1 MSGKVMSGAVM
12 NGDPIS
18 DTTARQRK
26 AAMPDR
32 SAWVSANAGSGK
44 TKVLS
49 DRVLRLLLEGVAPNR
64 ILCLTF
70 TKAAAANMQMRVFDR
85 LAAWV
90 THDDAA
96 LAQALRDLDGREP
109 DAGRLALARRLFARA
124 VETPGGL
131 KIGTIHAFCER
142 LLHIAPF
149 EAGVPARFAMLDEVQ
164 GGILFDTAMA
174 EALAHAGANATMRAA
189 FDILDA
195 GHGGGEGR
203 VSLIR
208 AALRH
213 RPALRD
219 DAALEGALADIRARL
234 EVGEGESLAALEAE
248 ILDGGIPVSEW
259 ADLVAVLQAG
269 KPTDQKRADAL
280 IAAAATDDPA
290 QRGASYRAL
299 FFNKD
304 GTPAKSLGT
313 KAIPEHVKERLG
325 VEQER
330 LVALRQRIGRVEAW
344 QRTWALFI
352 IARDLFRRIEARKAR
367 LSMLD
372 FDDLIAKTR
381 DLLAGP
387 AGGWVLYKLDR
398 GIDHVLV
405 DEAQD
410 TNPAQWDILRAVTGD
425 FFAGAGQRDAGAPLR
440 TVFAVGDEKQSIYSF
455 QGAEPRKFSQSRRYW
470 QEQAQGVAQ
479 AFENIQLT
487 VSFRSAPAILE
498 AVDAVFSDTRN
509 FEGLSFEDDI
519 VGTVHQSSRTN
530 VPARVEIWPFEPGE
544 EAPDPDAWTHPLD
557 EPDAAAPPVR
567 LARRIAQ
574 AVEIWTR
581 EGDAT
586 GRIWQPG
593 EILILTRSRNPAFFA
608 TIRALKDRNIP
619 VAGADRLDI
628 AAHIAVQD
636 LVAAGR
642 AALLPGDDLTLATV
656 LKSPL
661 VGWDDDDLIRIC
673 VGRKAEESL
682 HDALL
687 RHAGE
692 GDGKAGDAKALAAAA
707 QIGRWRDL
715 AARNGP
721 FAFFAALL
729 GPEGGRRRLVARLGV
744 EAGDAI
750 DAFIAE
756 ALVSEHPQTPSLAS
770 FLESFSGAE
779 REIRRDLE
787 AEGREVRV
795 MTVHGAKGLEAPL
808 VLVIDQATR
817 GGNHGAALYDIGG
830 PLPVWSP
837 GKDKEPEVLAEA
849 RALRDAAD
857 AQERNR
863 LLYVALTRAA
873 DHLVIAPYGGKK
885 ESELP
890 ADCWTSRVSQALEA
904 GAYGLAEAEM
914 PYGPVAL
921 WHDPAR
927 APAPSP
933 VNEASPP
940 QAFPLPD
947 WLTRA
952 HASEPEPTP
961 PIRPSSALTAA
972 DAPASL
978 RDRPF
983 DPRARQRGVLVHA
996 LIERLPAIPADRR
1009 ESAARAF
1016 VAARAGGLNEK
1027 MRDALVADA
1036 LSVIADPRLAPLFA
1050 ADALAE
1056 APVSGRVGI
1065 GSAGEKVAVTGQI
1078 DRLAIGTDAICF
1090 ADFKTSARPPD
1101 PDAPLTLR
1109 YLTQMALYRALLGQ
1123 IYPDRAIRAFMVWT
1137 AGPQVRELDKA
1148 DLEAALRLIAPPEP
1162 AG

>member
-1 MSGKVMSGAVM
+1 MSGAVM
-12 NGDPIS
+12 SGDPVS

-90 THDDAA
+90 THDDAR

-164 GGILFDTAMA
+164 GGILFDAAMTD
-174 EALAHAGANATMRAA
+174 ALAHAGADATLRLA

-195 GHGGGEGR
+195 AHGGGDGR
-203 VSLIR
+203 TALIK
-208 AALRH
+208 AAMRH
-213 RPALRD
+213 RPVLRD
-219 DAALEGALADIRARL
+219 EAALEAAFADIRARL
-234 EVGEGESLAALEAE
+234 EVREGESLEALEAE
-248 ILDGGIPVSEW
+248 VLAGGIPVSEW
-259 ADLVAVLQAG
+259 ADLVALFQAG
-269 KPTDQKRADAL
+269 STKDHERADTL
-280 IAAAATDDPA
+280 IAAAGTNDPA
-290 QRGASYRAL
+290 QRSEHYLKL
-299 FFNKD
+299 FFTKD
-304 GTPAKSLGT
+304 GKGTPYKSLGT
-313 KAIPEHVKERLG
+313 KAIPDHVKERLSA
-325 VEQER
+325 EQER
-330 LVALRQRIGRVEAW
+330 LVALRLRMGRVEAW
-344 QRTWALFI
+344 QRTWALFV
-352 IARDLFRRIEARKAR
+352 IARAVFRRIEARKAR

-372 FDDLIAKTR
+372 FDDLIEKTR

-425 FFAGAGQRDAGAPLR
+425 FFAGAGQKGAGAPLR

-455 QGAEPRKFSQSRRYW
+455 QGAEPRKFSESRRYW
-470 QEQAQGVAQ
+470 EAQAQGVAQ
-479 AFENIQLT
+479 AFENVQLT
-487 VSFRSAPAILE
+487 VSFRTAPAILQ
-498 AVDAVFSDTRN
+498 AVDAVFCDERN

-519 VGTVHQSSRTN
+519 TGTAHQSSRLG
-530 VPARVEIWPFEPGE
+530 VPARVEIWPFEPAASE
-544 EAPDPDAWTHPLD
+544 PDPDAWTHPLD
-557 EPDAAAPPVR
+557 ELDATAPPVQ

-574 AVEIWTR
+574 AVETWTR
-581 EGDAT
+581 NGDAT

-642 AALLPGDDLTLATV
+642 TALLPGDDLTLATV

-661 VGWDDDDLIRIC
+661 VGWDDDDLIRIG
-673 VGRKAEESL
+673 VGRKADESL
-682 HDALL
+682 HDAFL

-692 GDGKAGDAKALAAAA
+692 GDAKTQAAAA
-707 QIGRWRDL
+707 QIGRWREL
-715 AARNGP
+715 AARHGP

-750 DAFIAE
+750 DAFLAE
-756 ALVSEHPQTPSLAS
+756 ALVSEHPQTPSLAT

-795 MTVHGAKGLEAPL
+795 MTIHGAKGLEAPL

-830 PLPVWSP
+830 SLPVWSP
-837 GKDKEPEVLAEA
+837 GKDKEPEVLSEA

-885 ESELP
+885 DKELP
-890 ADCWTSRVSQALEA
+890 ADCWTARISRALEA
-904 GAYGLAEAEM
+904 GAYGLNEAEM

-921 WHDPAR
+921 WQE
-927 APAPSP
+927 PSP
-933 VNEASPP
+933 GERAAQAGEAVPP

-952 HASEPEPTP
+952 HAPEPEPAP
-961 PIRPSSALTAA
+961 PLRPSSALTAA
-972 DAPASL
+972 DAPANL

-1009 ESAARAF
+1009 EAAARAF
-1016 VAARAGGLNEK
+1016 VAARAGGLDDA
-1027 MRDALVADA
+1027 MREAVVADA

-1050 ADALAE
+1050 PDALAE
-1056 APVSGRVGI
+1056 APVSGRVGV
-1065 GSAGEKVAVTGQI
+1065 GMTGEKVAVTGQI
-1078 DRLAIGTDAICF
+1078 DRLAIGADAICF
-1090 ADFKTSARPPD
+1090 ADFKTSARAPEPD
-1101 PDAPLTLR
+1101 KPLSAR
-1109 YLTQMALYRALLGQ
+1109 YLSQMALYRALLAQ

-1137 AGPQVRELDKA
+1137 AGPQVRELDTGE
-1148 DLEAALRLIAPPEP
+1148 LEAALRLITPPEE

>member
-1 MSGKVMSGAVM
+1 MNGASMS
-12 NGDPIS
+12 GDPIS
-18 DTTARQRK
+18 DTTARQRR

-109 DAGRLALARRLFARA
+109 GAAQLALARRLFARA

-164 GGILFDTAMA
+164 GAVLFDSAMSDT
-174 EALAHAGANATMRAA
+174 LAHAGANATMRAA

-195 GHGGGEGR
+195 AHGGGDGR
-203 VSLIR
+203 IALIK
-208 AALRH
+208 AAMRE
-213 RPALRD
+213 RPVLRD
-219 DAALEGALADIRARL
+219 DDAFESALADIRGRL
-234 EVGEGESLAALEAE
+234 EVGEGDSLAALEAQ
-248 ILDGGIPVSEW
+248 ILDDGIPVSEW
-259 ADLVAVLQAG
+259 VDLMAILQTGG
-269 KPTDQKRADAL
+269 KTDKDRADAL
-280 IAAAATDDPA
+280 ISAAATDDPA
-290 QRGASYRAL
+290 QRSALYLTL
-299 FFNKD
+299 FFTDKGK

-313 KAIPEHVKERLG
+313 KAIPEHVKERLAA
-325 VEQER
+325 EQER
-330 LVALRQRIGRVEAW
+330 LVALRTRMGRVEAW
-344 QRTWALFI
+344 QRTWALFT
-352 IARDLFRRIEARKAR
+352 IARDLFRRVEARKAR

-372 FDDLIAKTR
+372 FDDLIGKTR

-425 FFAGAGQRDAGAPLR
+425 FFAGSGQAGSALR

-455 QGAEPRKFSQSRRYW
+455 QGAEPAKFSQSRRYW
-470 QEQAQGVAQ
+470 QDKAKGVAR
-479 AFENIQLT
+479 AFENVQLT
-487 VSFRSAPAILE
+487 VSFRTAPAILE
-498 AVDAVFSDTRN
+498 AVDAVFADERN
-509 FEGLSFEDDI
+509 FDGLSFEDDI
-519 VGTVHQSSRTN
+519 TGTAHQSSRIGK
-530 VPARVEIWPFEPGE
+530 PARVEIWPFEPAE
-544 EAPDPDAWTHPLD
+544 EVPDPDAWTHPLD

-567 LARRIAQ
+567 LAQRIAQ
-574 AVEIWTR
+574 AVETWTSD
-581 EGDAT
+581 GDAT
-586 GRIWQPG
+586 GRVWHPG

-661 VGWDDDDLIRIC
+661 VGWDDDDLIRIG
-673 VGRKAEESL
+673 VDRGDGVSL
-682 HDALL
+682 YDALGK
-687 RHAGE
+687 HAE
-692 GDGKAGDAKALAAAA
+692 AGDAKAQAALAQHA
-707 QIGRWRDL
+707 RWREL
-715 AARNGP
+715 AARHGP

-750 DAFIAE
+750 DAFLAE
-756 ALVSEHPQTPSLAS
+756 ALTAEHPQTPSLAS
-770 FLESFSGAE
+770 FLESFSGAA

-817 GGNHGAALYDIGG
+817 AGNHGAALYDIGG
-830 PLPVWSP
+830 ALPVWSP
-837 GKDKEPEVLAEA
+837 GKEREPEILAKA
-849 RALRDAAD
+849 RALRDEAE

-885 ESELP
+885 DKELP
-890 ADCWTSRVSQALEA
+890 ADCWTARISRALEA
-904 GAYGLAEAEM
+904 GSYGLVETET

-921 WHDPAR
+921 WYDPAL
-927 APAPSP
+927 APAPPQKSE
-933 VNEASPP
+933 VVAP

-947 WLTRA
+947 WLTRMSA
-952 HASEPEPTP
+952 PEPEPAP
-961 PIRPSSALTAA
+961 PLRPSSALGAS

-1009 ESAARAF
+1009 AEAARAF
-1016 VAARAGGLNEK
+1016 VAARAGGLDET
-1027 MRDALVADA
+1027 MRAAIVADA
-1036 LSVIADPRLAPLFA
+1036 LRVIEDKRLAPLFA

-1056 APVSGRVGI
+1056 APVSGLVGVGKAGARVG
-1065 GSAGEKVAVTGQI
+1065 VTGQI
-1078 DRLAIGTDAICF
+1078 DRLAIGEGAICF

-1101 PDAPLTLR
+1101 PDAPLSPR
-1109 YLTQMALYRALLGQ
+1109 YLTQMALYRALLMQ

-1137 AGPQVRELDKA
+1137 AGPQVRELDNA
-1148 DLEAALRLIAPPEP
+1148 ELDAALRLIAPP
-1162 AG
+1162 AQGG

>member
-1 MSGKVMSGAVM
+1 MSGAVTT
-12 NGDPIS
+12 GDPIS
-18 DTTARQRK
+18 DTTARQRR

-96 LAQALRDLDGREP
+96 LAKALRDLDGRDP

-164 GGILFDTAMA
+164 GAVLFDTAMA
-174 EALAHAGANATMRAA
+174 ETLAHAGGNETMRAA

-195 GHGGGEGR
+195 AHGGGDGR
-203 VSLIR
+203 TALIK
-208 AALRH
+208 AAM
-213 RPALRD
+213 RPRPVLRD
-219 DAALEGALADIRARL
+219 DDAFENALADIRARL
-234 EVGEGESLAALEAE
+234 EVGEDESLSALEAE

-259 ADLVAVLQAG
+259 ADLVAILQTGG
-269 KPTDQKRADAL
+269 KTDKDRAEAL
-280 IAAAATDDPA
+280 HAASQTNDLAL
-290 QRGASYRAL
+290 RGAFYLKL
-299 FFNKD
+299 FFTKEGR
-304 GTPAKSLGT
+304 GTPTKSLGT
-313 KAIPEHVKERLG
+313 KAIPDHVKERLAA
-325 VEQER
+325 EQER
-330 LVALRQRIGRVEAW
+330 LVALRGRMGRVEAW
-344 QRTWALFI
+344 QRTWALHV
-352 IARDLFRRIEARKAR
+352 IARDVFRRIEARKAR

-372 FDDLIAKTR
+372 FDDLIEKTR
-381 DLLAGP
+381 DLLSGP

-425 FFAGAGQRDAGAPLR
+425 FFAGAGQAGTPLR

-455 QGAEPRKFSQSRRYW
+455 QGAEPARFSESRRYW
-470 QEQAQGVAQ
+470 QDKAKGVAR
-479 AFENIQLT
+479 AFENVQLT
-487 VSFRSAPAILE
+487 VSFRTAPAILA
-498 AVDAVFSDTRN
+498 AVDAVFAQARN

-519 VGTVHQSSRTN
+519 TGTVHQSSRIGM
-530 VPARVEIWPFEPGE
+530 PARVEIWPFEPA
-544 EAPDPDAWTHPLD
+544 EAVPDPDAWTHPLD

-574 AVEIWTR
+574 AVETWTR
-581 EGDAT
+581 KGDAT
-586 GRIWQPG
+586 GRVWHPG

-642 AALLPGDDLTLATV
+642 AALLPDDDLTLATV

-661 VGWDDDDLIRIC
+661 VGWDDDDLIRIG
-673 VGRKAEESL
+673 VEREDGESF
-682 HDALL
+682 HAALT
-687 RHAGE
+687 RHAE
-692 GDGKAGDAKALAAAA
+692 SGDAKAQAALA
-707 QIGRWRDL
+707 QIARWSDL
-715 AARNGP
+715 AARHGP

-729 GPEGGRRRLVARLGV
+729 GPEGGRRRLVARLGI

-750 DAFIAE
+750 DAFLAE
-756 ALVSEHPQTPSLAS
+756 ALNAEHPQTPSLAT

-808 VLVIDQATR
+808 VLVIDQATG
-817 GGNHGAALYDIGG
+817 GGNRGAALFDIGEK
-830 PLPVWSP
+830 LSVWSP
-837 GKDKEPEVLAEA
+837 GKESEPDIVGEA
-849 RALRDAAD
+849 RARHEAAD

-873 DHLVIAPYGGKK
+873 DHLVIAPYG
-885 ESELP
+885 SRNAQELP
-890 ADCWTSRVSQALEA
+890 ADSWTARIMSALEA
-904 GAYGLAEAEM
+904 GPYGLTDAEM
-914 PYGPVAL
+914 PYGNVAL
-921 WHDPAR
+921 WQEP
-927 APAPSP
+927 APAAHAAKTSQP
-933 VNEASPP
+933 VPV

-952 HASEPEPTP
+952 HAPEPEPAP

-1009 ESAARAF
+1009 AEAARAF
-1016 VAARAGGLNEK
+1016 VAARAGGLDEA
-1027 MRDALVADA
+1027 MREAVVSDALT
-1036 LSVIADPRLAPLFA
+1036 VIADPRLAPLFA
-1050 ADALAE
+1050 PDALAE
-1056 APVSGRVGI
+1056 APVSGRVAI
-1065 GSAGEKVAVTGQI
+1065 GAAEEMVAVTGQI
-1078 DRLAIGTDAICF
+1078 DRLAIGDDAICF

-1101 PDAPLTLR
+1101 PDAPLSPR
-1109 YLTQMALYRALLGQ
+1109 YLTQMALYRALLAQ
-1123 IYPDRAIRAFMVWT
+1123 IYPGRAIRAFMVWT
-1137 AGPQVRELDKA
+1137 AGPQVRELDDDA
-1148 DLEAALRLIAPPEP
+1148 LDAARAAIRAPAPPVAP
-1162 AG
+1162 GA

>member
-1 MSGKVMSGAVM
+1 MNGASMS
-12 NGDPIS
+12 GDPIS
-18 DTTARQRK
+18 DTTARQRR

-109 DAGRLALARRLFARA
+109 DAARLALARRLFARA

-149 EAGVPARFAMLDEVQ
+149 EAGVPAQFAMLDEVQ
-164 GGILFDTAMA
+164 GGILFDAAMA
-174 EALAHAGANATMRAA
+174 DALAHAGADTTMREA

-195 GHGGGEGR
+195 AHGGGDGR
-203 VSLIR
+203 TALIR
-208 AALRH
+208 AAMRE
-213 RPALRD
+213 RAVLRD
-219 DAALEGALADIRARL
+219 DDAFEAALADIRAKL
-234 EVGEGESLAALEAE
+234 EVGEGESLAALEAQ

-259 ADLVAVLQAG
+259 ADLVATLQTGG
-269 KPTDQKRADAL
+269 KTDKDRADAL

-290 QRGASYRAL
+290 QRSALYLTL
-299 FFNKD
+299 FFTDKGK

-313 KAIPEHVKERLG
+313 KSIPDHVKERLAA
-325 VEQER
+325 EQER
-330 LVALRQRIGRVEAW
+330 LVALRGRMGRVEAW
-344 QRTWALFI
+344 QRTWALFT
-352 IARDLFRRIEARKAR
+352 IARDLFRRVEARKAR
-367 LSMLD
+367 LSLLD
-372 FDDLIAKTR
+372 FDDLIGKTR

-425 FFAGAGQRDAGAPLR
+425 FFAGSGQAGSALR

-455 QGAEPRKFSQSRRYW
+455 QGAVPRKFSESRRYW
-470 QEQAQGVAQ
+470 QDKAKGVAR
-479 AFENIQLT
+479 AFENVQLT
-487 VSFRSAPAILE
+487 VSFRTAPAILE
-498 AVDAVFSDTRN
+498 AVDAVFADERN
-509 FEGLSFEDDI
+509 FEGLSFEDEI
-519 VGTVHQSSRTN
+519 TGTAHQSSRIGK
-530 VPARVEIWPFEPGE
+530 PARVEIWPFEPAE
-544 EAPDPDAWTHPLD
+544 EVPDPDAWTHPLD

-567 LARRIAQ
+567 LAQRIAQ
-574 AVEIWTR
+574 AVESWTSD
-581 EGDAT
+581 GDAT

-661 VGWDDDDLIRIC
+661 VGWDDDDLIRIG
-673 VGRKAEESL
+673 VDRGDGVSL
-682 HDALL
+682 YDALGK
-687 RHAGE
+687 HAE
-692 GDGKAGDAKALAAAA
+692 AGDAKAQAALA
-707 QIGRWRDL
+707 QHTRWRDL

-750 DAFIAE
+750 DAFLAE
-756 ALVSEHPQTPSLAS
+756 ALTAEHPQTPSLAT
-770 FLESFSGAE
+770 FLESFSGAP

-817 GGNHGAALYDIGG
+817 AGNHGAALYDIGG
-830 PLPVWSP
+830 ALPVWSP
-837 GKDKEPEVLAEA
+837 GKEKEPEILAEA
-849 RALRDAAD
+849 RACKEAAD

-885 ESELP
+885 DKELP
-890 ADCWTSRVSQALEA
+890 ADCWTARISRALEA
-904 GAYGLAEAEM
+904 GSYGLVETEM

-921 WHDPAR
+921 WYDPAL
-927 APAPSP
+927 APAAPQKSA
-933 VNEASPP
+933 VVAP

-947 WLTRA
+947 WLTRMSA
-952 HASEPEPTP
+952 PEPEPAP
-961 PIRPSSALTAA
+961 PLRPSSALGAS

-996 LIERLPAIPADRR
+996 LIERLPSIPADRR
-1009 ESAARAF
+1009 PEAARAF
-1016 VAARAGGLNEK
+1016 VAARAAGLDDT
-1027 MRDALVADA
+1027 MRATMVADA
-1036 LSVIADPRLAPLFA
+1036 LKVIEDKRLAPLFA

-1056 APVSGRVGI
+1056 APVSGLVGVGGAGARVG
-1065 GSAGEKVAVTGQI
+1065 VTGQI
-1078 DRLAIGTDAICF
+1078 DRLAIGDDAICF

-1101 PDAPLTLR
+1101 PDTPLSPR
-1109 YLTQMALYRALLGQ
+1109 YLMQMALYRALLAQ

-1137 AGPQVRELDKA
+1137 AGPQVRELDNA
-1148 DLEAALRLIAPPEP
+1148 ELDAALRLIAPP
-1162 AG
+1162 AQGG

>member
-1 MSGKVMSGAVM
+1 MSGAVM
-12 NGDPIS
+12 SSDPIS
-18 DTTARQRK
+18 DTTVRQRR

-96 LAQALRDLDGREP
+96 LAKALHDLDGREP
-109 DAGRLALARRLFARA
+109 DAARLALARRLFARA

-174 EALAHAGANATMRAA
+174 DALAHAGADATLRLA

-195 GHGGGEGR
+195 AHGGGDGR
-203 VSLIR
+203 TALIK
-208 AALRH
+208 AAMRH
-213 RPALRD
+213 RPVLRD
-219 DAALEGALADIRARL
+219 DAALEAAFADIRARL
-234 EVGEGESLAALEAE
+234 EVGEGESLEALEAE
-248 ILDGGIPVSEW
+248 ILAGGIPVSEW
-259 ADLVAVLQAG
+259 ADLVATLQAG
-269 KPTDQKRADAL
+269 GKTDKDRAEAL
-280 IAAAATDDPA
+280 IVAAATDDPA
-290 QRGASYRAL
+290 QRAAFYLRL
-299 FFNKD
+299 FFTKEGK

-313 KAIPEHVKERLG
+313 KSIPDHVKERLAA
-325 VEQER
+325 EQER
-330 LVALRQRIGRVEAW
+330 LVALRGRMGRVEAW
-344 QRTWALFI
+344 QRTWALFV

-372 FDDLIAKTR
+372 FDDLIEKTR

-425 FFAGAGQRDAGAPLR
+425 FFAGAGQKGAGAPLR

-455 QGAEPRKFSQSRRYW
+455 QGAEPRKFSESRRYW
-470 QEQAQGVAQ
+470 QKQAQGVAQ
-479 AFENIQLT
+479 AFENIRLT
-487 VSFRSAPAILE
+487 VSFRTAPAILE
-498 AVDAVFSDTRN
+498 AVDAVFAEARN
-509 FEGLSFEDDI
+509 FEGLSFEDD
-519 VGTVHQSSRTN
+519 VTGTVHQSSRSH
-530 VPARVEIWPFEPGE
+530 VPARVEIWSFEPAQE
-544 EAPDPDAWTHPLD
+544 VPDPDAWTHPLD
-557 EPDAAAPPVR
+557 EPDATAPPVQ

-574 AVEIWTR
+574 AVETWTR

-661 VGWDDDDLIRIC
+661 VGWDDDDLIRIV
-673 VGRKAEESL
+673 VGRDADASL

-687 RHAGE
+687 RHSGE
-692 GDGKAGDAKALAAAA
+692 GDEKARAAAA
-707 QIGRWRDL
+707 QIARWRDL

-750 DAFIAE
+750 DAFLAE
-756 ALVSEHPQTPSLAS
+756 ALVSEHPQTPSLAT

-837 GKDKEPEVLAEA
+837 GKNKEPEVLAEA

-885 ESELP
+885 DKELP
-890 ADCWTSRVSQALEA
+890 ADCWTARVAQALE
-904 GAYGLAEAEM
+904 GGSYGLSEAEM
-914 PYGPVAL
+914 PYGPVTL

-927 APAPSP
+927 APVPPAES
-933 VNEASPP
+933 ESAPP

-952 HASEPEPTP
+952 HAPEPEPAP

-972 DAPASL
+972 DVPANL

-1009 ESAARAF
+1009 EAAARAF
-1016 VAARAGGLNEK
+1016 VAARAGGLDAA
-1027 MRDALVADA
+1027 MREAIVTDA
-1036 LSVIADPRLAPLFA
+1036 LSVIADPSLSPLFA
-1050 ADALAE
+1050 PDALAE

-1065 GSAGEKVAVTGQI
+1065 GMAGEKVAVTGQI
-1078 DRLAIGTDAICF
+1078 DRLAIGADAICF

-1101 PDAPLTLR
+1101 PDKPLSPR
-1109 YLTQMALYRALLGQ
+1109 YLSQMALYRALLAQ

-1137 AGPQVRELDKA
+1137 SGPQVRELDTGE
-1148 DLEAALRLIAPPEP
+1148 LEAALRLIAAPQQ